1 MLQVVGYERMVVV
14 MKMVEE
20 EEGNA
25 ISQGC
30 QLEQRTM
37 GNGLRSCVN
46 KGFDPEIE
54 MLLNEKKTRRLGT
67 KTDAFM
73 SK

>member
-1 MLQVVGYERMVVV
+1 MVVV
-14 MKMVEE
+14 MKMIEE
-20 EEGNA
+20 KSNT

-30 QLEQRTM
+30 QLEQCTM
-37 GNGLRSCVN
+37 GDSLRSSGN
-46 KGFDPEIE
+46 KGFDLEIE
-54 MLLNEKKTRRLGT
+54 MLLNEKETRRLGT

>member
-1 MLQVVGYERMVVV
+1 
-14 MKMVEE
+14 MKMID

-25 ISQGC
+25 ISRGC

-37 GNGLRSCVN
+37 GNGLRSYVN
-46 KGFDPEIE
+46 KSFDPEIE
-54 MLLNEKKTRRLGT
+54 TLPNEKETRRLGT

>member
-1 MLQVVGYERMVVV
+1 MLHVVRNESMVVV
-14 MKMVEE
+14 MKIVE
-20 EEGNA
+20 EEGNT
-25 ISQGC
+25 ILQGC

-37 GNGLRSCVN
+37 GNSLRSYRN

-54 MLLNEKKTRRLGT
+54 MLLNEKETRRLGT

>member
-1 MLQVVGYERMVVV
+1 MIEGVFVPKIM
-14 MKMVEE
+14 E

-37 GNGLRSCVN
+37 GDGLCSYGN

-54 MLLNEKKTRRLGT
+54 TLLNEKETRRRGT
-67 KTDAFM
+67 KTGAFM

>member
-14 MKMVEE
+14 MKMID

-37 GNGLRSCVN
+37 GNGLRSYGN

-54 MLLNEKKTRRLGT
+54 MLLNEKETRRLGT